1 MKSCIL
7 HDMYFNIAPLYDDL
21 LRNVFK
27 NIYRPGKISDSMG
40 IFPIKKLATRPNKA
54 DSMGIL
60 AKNKLVTRVN

>member
-1 MKSCIL
+1 
-7 HDMYFNIAPLYDDL
+7 MYFNIAPLYDYL
-21 LRNVFK
+21 WGNVFK

-60 AKNKLVTRVN
+60 AKNKLATRVN